1 MKPAFM
7 RAEAKG
13 GDMMSEAIL
22 EMQHIA
28 KAFSGIYALK
38 DAQLTLHKGSV
49 MALVGENGAGNP
61 P

>member
-1 MKPAFM
+1 M

-49 MALVGENGAGNP
+49 IALVGEHGAGNP